1 MCSDLKFFEPVVPL
15 KCCRCHQWSYLEPG
29 SSCTLCERT
38 YKTGGGH
45 TRHFEDQHS
54 NIADEENEEQLKK
67 LKKGGDLLK
76 KLCNEVNQ
84 LKGTLLRDVNIYDA
98 STFAPR
104 ITNSLNGARKDL
116 QKLFEHVN
124 NAAADHN
131 QNTKMLKMQNA
142 KLQLQWHNRFLRTAR
157 SVTVCISCSYTGRD
171 YVAHL
176 HSKQHVVGAYPL
188 LVVEEL
194 LQEAGKSQGS
204 LKLLVPQTIIDIILE
219 YSVDAPFP
227 EFEVTPIVGPKFK
240 IALDELLPYFHQRST
255 KKRRKPNQG
264 NQELARKYRKIWY
277 GYYIEAKVKPW
288 CKGGTCFPFK
298 YGGIC
303 RCVPKGT
310 VAPMFAK
317 VLDHLTRDS
326 PERLARTTV
335 HSWPRFSYVPKA

>member
-116 QKLFEHVN
+116 QKLSEHVN

-131 QNTKMLKMQNA
+131 QNTEMLKMQNA
-142 KLQLQWHNRFLRTAR
+142 KLELQWHNRFLRTAR

-176 HSKQHVVGAYPL
+176 HSKQHGVKAYPL

-194 LQEAGKSQGS
+194 LQGRRGDKWRPSFSPDQ
-204 LKLLVPQTIIDIILE
+204 V
-219 YSVDAPFP
+219 F
-227 EFEVTPIVGPKFK
+227 FEKKNCGCDWRT
-240 IALDELLPYFHQRST
+240 LPSR
-255 KKRRKPNQG
+255 
-264 NQELARKYRKIWY
+264 
-277 GYYIEAKVKPW
+277 
-288 CKGGTCFPFK
+288 
-298 YGGIC
+298 
-303 RCVPKGT
+303 
-310 VAPMFAK
+310 
-317 VLDHLTRDS
+317 
-326 PERLARTTV
+326 
-335 HSWPRFSYVPKA
+335 